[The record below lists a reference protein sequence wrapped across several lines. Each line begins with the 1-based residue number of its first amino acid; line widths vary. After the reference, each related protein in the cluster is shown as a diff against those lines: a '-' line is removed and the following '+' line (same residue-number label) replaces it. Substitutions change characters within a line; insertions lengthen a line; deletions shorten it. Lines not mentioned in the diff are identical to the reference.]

1 MHACVCV
8 YMYMHVHAHVCE
20 CVLCVQVTNVGKA
33 FAERYTGFENSVSA
47 QLSLVELR
55 VQRETL
61 ATLLRMG
68 LALKTAVSRYVYV
81 WQCIFNQL
89 VLL

>member
-1 MHACVCV
+1 M
-8 YMYMHVHAHVCE
+8 
-20 CVLCVQVTNVGKA
+20 CVQVTNVGKA

-68 LALKTAVSRYVYV
+68 LALKTAVSR
-81 WQCIFNQL
+81 
-89 VLL
+89 